1 MIMINYSIVMRSVN
15 ANLFEIN
22 QAKARIKMAQKE
34 GKTPA
39 QADLDLVKTEK
50 QNAFAIAQYAD
61 VMTIEKFARHIA
73 THGCVYSRADI
84 SAILYMAVDCMRE
97 QLLEGKKIRL
107 GDLGD
112 FSVNLSSK
120 GAETADKFTA
130 QNITSVNVVWDP
142 GMEFKNLLADA
153 EFNLVASRN
162 AQAAVLKAIKAGQTT
177 VDLTAPTDPMD
188 PSGGDGNGSGSG
200 SGSDSSGSGSGT
212 DGGSDN
218 GGTVQKYTL
227 TVTSANTAM
236 GSVSGGGEYE
246 AGTQATVTATPNS
259 GYQFKQWSDGNTSAT
274 RTVTVNSDL
283 SLTATFETV
292 STDPEEPPFS

>member
-1 MIMINYSIVMRSVN
+1 MINYSIVMRSVN

-22 QAKARIKMAQKE
+22 QAKGRIKMAQKM
-34 GKTPA
+34 GQTPE
-39 QADLDLVKTEK
+39 QADLDLVATEK

-130 QNITSVNVVWDP
+130 QNITGVNVVWDP

-177 VDLTAPTDPMD
+177 VDLTVPADPTD
-188 PSGGDGNGSGSG
+188 PSGGDGNGGGSG
-200 SGSDSSGSGSGT
+200 S

-218 GGTVQKYTL
+218 GGTGSDGGGSSVQKYTL
-227 TVTSANTAM
+227 TVTSADTQM
-236 GSVSGGGEYE
+236 GSVTGGGEYE
-246 AGTQATVTATPNS
+246 AGTQATVTAVANS

-274 RTVTVNSDL
+274 RSVTVNSNL
-283 SLTATFETV
+283 TLTATCEAESSGGV
-292 STDPEEPPFS
+292 DPEEPPFS

>member
-1 MIMINYSIVMRSVN
+1 MINYSIVMRSVN

-22 QAKARIKMAQKE
+22 QAKGRIKMAQKM
-34 GKTPA
+34 GQTPE
-39 QADLDLVKTEK
+39 QADLDLVATEK

-130 QNITSVNVVWDP
+130 QNITGVNVVWDP

-177 VDLTAPTDPMD
+177 VDLTVPADPTD
-188 PSGGDGNGSGSG
+188 PSGGDGNGDGSG
-200 SGSDSSGSGSGT
+200 S

-218 GGTVQKYTL
+218 GGTGSDGGGSSVQKYTL
-227 TVTSANTAM
+227 TVTSADSQM
-236 GSVSGGGEYE
+236 GSVTGGGEYE
-246 AGTQATVTATPNS
+246 AGTQATVTA
-259 GYQFKQWSDGNTSAT
+259 
-274 RTVTVNSDL
+274 V
-283 SLTATFETV
+283 
-292 STDPEEPPFS
+292 